1 MGRYQDRRHAGRV
14 LAEALRQYAGRP
26 DVVVLA
32 LPRGGV
38 PVAYEVARRLGA
50 PLDVFVVRKLG
61 LPGHEEFAMGAIA
74 SGGVIVLD
82 RAVIQGLGIPSGAIE
97 AAIAREQA
105 ELARRERLYRGD
117 RPPIDVTGKTVIL
130 VDDGLATGSTM
141 RAAVAGLRQRG
152 AGRIVVGVPIAS
164 PETCEEL
171 SAEVDDIVCAA
182 TPEPF
187 VAVGLWYE
195 DFGQTSDEEV
205 RQLLEAAERE
215 LGERGHGATPAQG
228 P

>member
-1 MGRYQDRRHAGRV
+1 VDR
-14 LAEALRQYAGRP
+14 P
-26 DVVVLA
+26 
-32 LPRGGV
+32 
-38 PVAYEVARRLGA
+38 
-50 PLDVFVVRKLG
+50 
-61 LPGHEEFAMGAIA
+61 
-74 SGGVIVLD
+74 
-82 RAVIQGLGIPSGAIE
+82 VIQSLGISSGAIE

-117 RPPIDVTGKTVIL
+117 RPPLDVTGKTVIL

-152 AGRIVVGVPIAS
+152 ARRIVVGVPIAS
-164 PETCEEL
+164 PDTCEDL
-171 SAEVDDIVCAA
+171 AREVDDIVCAA

-195 DFGQTSDEEV
+195 NFEQTSDEEV